1 MTTRRAILA
10 GVAALAMTRRTSA
23 QQRLHRVAFLAPATA
38 ADNAPN
44 RNALSR
50 GLAELGYR
58 EGHNLAIEPRFAE
71 GKIDRLPALAAEL
84 VALKPDVIF
93 AGGTQAALAVSKA
106 TTTIPIVF
114 VAVADPV
121 GMRIIKALRQPG
133 TNATG
138 LSNQADEFQV
148 KLLQLLK
155 EAFPSASRV
164 AILHDP
170 LNPPLVK
177 TLATLKQA
185 APTLALN
192 LRVIEARSPEEV
204 VAAFKVLK
212 SERPDVLY
220 VLSSAFFFTQRGRII
235 ELANGQ
241 RQVAVYGLTEFAD
254 AGGLMSYSFSV
265 IEQYRSA
272 ATFIDKIL
280 KGAKPAELPV
290 EQPTRF
296 ELVLNLRTARAQGV
310 SFPSAVLVRADR
322 VIE

>member
-1 MTTRRAILA
+1 MF
-10 GVAALAMTRRTSA
+10 AA
-23 QQRLHRVAFLAPATA
+23 
-38 ADNAPN
+38 
-44 RNALSR
+44 
-50 GLAELGYR
+50 
-58 EGHNLAIEPRFAE
+58 
-71 GKIDRLPALAAEL
+71 
-84 VALKPDVIF
+84 
-93 AGGTQAALAVSKA
+93 GTQAALAASKA
-106 TTTIPIVF
+106 TRTVPIVF

-121 GMRIIKALRQPG
+121 GMRIIKALRQRG

-148 KLLQLLK
+148 KLLQLLR
-155 EAFPSASRV
+155 EAFPSAARV
-164 AILHDP
+164 AVLHDP
-170 LNPPLVK
+170 LNPPLVR
-177 TLATLKQA
+177 TVATLKQA

-192 LRVIEARSPEEV
+192 LRVIEARSPEEL

-220 VLSSAFFFTQRGRII
+220 VLSSAFFNTQRGRII

-265 IEQYRSA
+265 IEQYRSG

-280 KGAKPAELPV
+280 KGANTAEIPV
-290 EQPTRF
+290 GQPTRF

-310 SFPSAVLVRADR
+310 GFPSTVLLRADR
-322 VIE
+322 VIDGSTAHGVNTWRER